1 MSSVKV
7 NAIKRR
13 RIDRK
18 WWEWVKTNDFGK
30 VKSL

>member
-7 NAIKRR
+7 NAIKRGGLTG
-13 RIDRK
+13 K
-18 WWEWVKTNDFGK
+18 WWEWVKTNDFVK